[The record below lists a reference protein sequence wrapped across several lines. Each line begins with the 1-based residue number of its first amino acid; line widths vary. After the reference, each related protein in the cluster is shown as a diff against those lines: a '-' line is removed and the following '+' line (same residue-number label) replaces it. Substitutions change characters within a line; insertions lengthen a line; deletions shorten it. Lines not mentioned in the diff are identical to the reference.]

1 MITDSFIRALTIDKT
16 YRKGMQIFL
25 EKDRILEFNTEAD
38 EKDPDRKHIDALVRG
53 SDRRYYDVSLTYN
66 ERTDQL
72 EEEFCECPAF
82 SNYDGIC
89 KHCVAVLR
97 EYMNHQQGTTRLA
110 SKVRQTSWDGSRSN
124 FAVHKPQTT
133 YAIKNLLNM
142 QIQKKTAPILQKDAF
157 GRVRLL
163 PSFKVNRENLETKIQ
178 VSFKIGIDHMYVLKD
193 VSEFA

>member
-89 KHCVAVLR
+89 NCR
-97 EYMNHQQGTTRLA
+97 GNQ
-110 SKVRQTSWDGSRSN
+110 
-124 FAVHKPQTT
+124 PQRHT
-133 YAIKNLLNM
+133 
-142 QIQKKTAPILQKDAF
+142 
-157 GRVRLL
+157 
-163 PSFKVNRENLETKIQ
+163 
-178 VSFKIGIDHMYVLKD
+178 
-193 VSEFA
+193 

>member
-1 MITDSFIRALTIDKT
+1 M
-16 YRKGMQIFL
+16 
-25 EKDRILEFNTEAD
+25 EFNTEAD

-124 FAVHKPQTT
+124 LLSISPQTT
-133 YAIKNLLNM
+133 YAIKKPSQYADSEKDRANLT
-142 QIQKKTAPILQKDAF
+142 KRCFWTRAPAA
-157 GRVRLL
+157 
-163 PSFKVNRENLETKIQ
+163 
-178 VSFKIGIDHMYVLKD
+178 VL
-193 VSEFA
+193 